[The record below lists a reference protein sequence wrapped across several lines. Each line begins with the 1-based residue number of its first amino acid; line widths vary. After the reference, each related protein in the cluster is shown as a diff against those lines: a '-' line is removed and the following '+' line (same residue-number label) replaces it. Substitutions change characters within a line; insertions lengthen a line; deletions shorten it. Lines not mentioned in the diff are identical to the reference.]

1 MQVIHDRNDIIC
13 HGRTGESGTGTG
25 LLVEQQTRMASN
37 KTEDLATDLLEKI
50 CLRANLNRAY
60 KRVKSN
66 KGSAGVD
73 GMTVDE
79 LGAWIREHKEQLI
92 ESLMDGRYQP
102 QPVRKVEIPKPGK
115 VNEMRMLCIPTVID
129 RLVQQAIHQVLEPIF
144 DPAFSESSYGFR
156 PGRKAHDAVKQAS
169 EYVRK
174 GHVWCVDI
182 DLEKFFERVNHDI
195 LMSRLARKIGDKRLL
210 KIIRRI
216 LESGIMQDGVCTER
230 HEGTPAGGPLSPL
243 LSNILLDEVD
253 KELERRGHKFCRYA
267 DDQNVYVRSR
277 RAGARVF
284 ESIKQ
289 FLEKKL
295 KLKINERKSA
305 VALVNERKFLGFRIH
320 LDGRVSIAPETTQ
333 RAKDKIRQ
341 LTWRSRGKSFE
352 VVIAQLNQYLLGWIG
367 YYHLS
372 TWRSVWRELDSW
384 IRRKLR
390 CYKLK
395 QKKRGSTISR
405 YLMSL
410 GVAEVEARKV
420 GSSGKGWWRLSRTRA
435 LHRALDKA
443 WFEEQGLICLEDR
456 WAQLLKA

>member
-1 MQVIHDRNDIIC
+1 VISDRKDIIC
-13 HGRTGESGTGTG
+13 HDRVGESGTGAG
-25 LLVEQQTRMASN
+25 LLEEQQTRMASN
-37 KTEDLATDLLEKI
+37 KTEDLATALMEKI
-50 CLRANLNRAY
+50 CNLANLNRAY

-66 KGSAGVD
+66 KGSPGID
-73 GMTVDE
+73 GMTVEE
-79 LGAWIREHKEQLI
+79 LGAWIRGNKGQLI
-92 ESLMDGRYQP
+92 ENLVNGSYQP

-115 VNEMRMLCIPTVID
+115 INEKRMLCIPTVVD
-129 RLVQQAIHQVLEPIF
+129 RLVQQAIYQVLEPIF
-144 DPAFSESSYGFR
+144 DPTFSESSYGFR
-156 PGRKAHDAVKQAS
+156 PGRRAHDAVKQAS
-169 EYVRK
+169 DYVRE
-174 GHVWCVDI
+174 GYVWCVDI

-216 LESGIMQDGVCTER
+216 LESGIMQDGVCIER

-253 KELERRGHKFCRYA
+253 KELERREHKFCRYA

-277 RAGARVF
+277 RAGERVF
-284 ESIKQ
+284 KSIKQ
-289 FLEKKL
+289 FLAKKL
-295 KLKINERKSA
+295 KLKINDQKSA
-305 VALVNERKFLGFRIH
+305 VALVKEGNFLGFRVQ
-320 LDGRVSIAPETTQ
+320 LDGRISMAPETVQ

-352 VVIAQLNQYLLGWIG
+352 VVIEQLNQYLRGWVG
-367 YYHLS
+367 YYYPS
-372 TWRSVWRELDSW
+372 SWPSVWREFDSW

-395 QKKRGSTISR
+395 QKKRSSTIAK

-410 GVAEVEARKV
+410 GIAEVEACKI

-443 WFEEQGLICLEDR
+443 WFKDQGLICLEDR